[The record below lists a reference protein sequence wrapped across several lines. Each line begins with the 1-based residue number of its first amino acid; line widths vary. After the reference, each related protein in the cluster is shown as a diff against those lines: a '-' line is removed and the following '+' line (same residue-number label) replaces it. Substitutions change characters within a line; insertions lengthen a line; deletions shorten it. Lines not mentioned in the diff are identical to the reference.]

1 MIRFENN
8 ADTNKTTISFEVD
21 NELELP
27 GLSRLIERIEGAN
40 VIPGRQAQ
48 EAPQT
53 RSNLVWVS
61 WVLHK
66 VIGKHE
72 Q

>member
-21 NELELP
+21 NESELP
-27 GLSRLIERIEGAN
+27 GLSGLIERIEGAT
-40 VIPGRQAQ
+40 VVPGRQAQ

-53 RSNLVWVS
+53 RDNLVWVS
-61 WVLHK
+61 WILHRVL
-66 VIGKHE
+66 G
-72 Q
+72 